1 MEHVSTP
8 NNSKKVEVV
17 KKDKKLDLYAP
28 GKQTL
33 SLIMQFAAAY
43 HVEKDLS
50 LNSLSEMIL
59 N

>member
-8 NNSKKVEVV
+8 NECKKIDVV
-17 KKDKKLDLYAP
+17 RKDNKSDLYAP
-28 GKQTL
+28 SKQSL

-43 HVEKDLS
+43 HIERKLS

>member
-8 NNSKKVEVV
+8 NECKKIKMVR
-17 KKDKKLDLYAP
+17 KDKVLGSYAP
-28 GKQTL
+28 SKQSL

-43 HVEKDLS
+43 HVEKDLA
-50 LNSLSEMIL
+50 LRSLSEIIL

>member
-8 NNSKKVEVV
+8 NDCRKIGVVKKVEKSDLCAPS
-17 KKDKKLDLYAP
+17 KK
-28 GKQTL
+28 
-33 SLIMQFAAAY
+33 SLTFIMQFAAAY

-50 LNSLSEMIL
+50 LNSLSEMLL